1 MTRTVAVL
9 GSTGSIGTNALDVIS
24 SNSGDL
30 RVWGLS
36 ANVNWRAL
44 AAQARAF
51 QPEYLSISDPGHC
64 ARLRETL
71 PEMASKILP
80 EGEFLELA
88 AREADIVVVS
98 VVGAAGLKGALAAAR
113 AGKRLAL
120 ANKESLVMAGG
131 MVMTA
136 ARQSG
141 AQVIPIDSEHSAL
154 SQAFKAGRMSEVRRA
169 VITASGGPFLDRPKK
184 DFDLITVK
192 EALAH
197 PTWAM
202 GKKITIDSATMAN
215 KAFEVIEA
223 GWLFDLPPERISVVV
238 HPESI
243 VHSLVEF
250 VDSSVI
256 AQMAMPD
263 MRLPIQYAL
272 LYPERRPTAVAS
284 LDFAALKAL
293 TFREPDLDKFPCLG
307 IGFEVAREGG
317 TTGAVFNAANEV
329 AVSAFLDGRLSF
341 SGIHRVIRAVLDR
354 HKKAEAAS
362 LDAVFA
368 ADAWARMEA
377 ANCLHSTSLK

>member
-1 MTRTVAVL
+1 MALKVAVL

-36 ANVNWRAL
+36 ANVNWRTL
-44 AAQARAF
+44 ATQARTF
-51 QPEYLSISDPGHC
+51 HPEFLSITDPCHY
-64 ARLRETL
+64 AKLRETL
-71 PEMASKILP
+71 PEMADRLLP
-80 EGEFLELA
+80 EGEFIELA

-131 MVMTA
+131 LVMSA
-136 ARQSG
+136 ARESG
-141 AQVIPIDSEHSAL
+141 AEVIPVDSEHSAL
-154 SQAFKAGRMSEVRRA
+154 FQAFQAGRMPEVRRA
-169 VITASGGPFLDRPKK
+169 VITASGGPFLDRPVAE
-184 DFDLITVK
+184 FDRITVE

-223 GWLFDLPPERISVVV
+223 HWLFDLPPERIGVLV

-250 VDSSVI
+250 ADSSVI
-256 AQMAMPD
+256 AQMALPD

-272 LYPERRPTAVAS
+272 LYPERRRTAVPA
-284 LDFAALKAL
+284 LDLAAIRTL
-293 TFREPDLDKFPCLG
+293 TFREPDLRKFPCLG

-329 AVSAFLDGRLSF
+329 AVAAFLDGRLSF
-341 SGIHRVIRAVLDR
+341 SGIHKVIRAVLDR
-354 HKKAEAAS
+354 HKKAEAAN

-377 ANCLHSTSLK
+377 SNCLQSTSSK